1 MNGGGVLFMRSGRRQ
16 GQRQLKVV
24 LLSLFLLTI
33 SCVSCAAWLVRAT
46 IEPNMEEIGKLRA
59 KVLVTKMVTKAI
71 NDQFQK
77 ESDAEKLI
85 IRKTNDKGELEMIQ
99 ADTKAINLLITEIS
113 KELQEEYASMKEDIV
128 KVPIGSLLDS
138 KVLSQTWPCMKM
150 KVVPLS
156 VSGMD
161 FKTEFET
168 QGINQTK
175 YKVYITLKSEVK
187 MLAPFSAKTFHTSST
202 ILLAEAVI
210 IGNVPQSYVEV
221 PKEDILD
228 VT

>member
-24 LLSLFLLTI
+24 LLSLFLLII

-46 IEPNMEEIGKLRA
+46 IEPNMEDIGKLRA

-77 ESDAEKLI
+77 ETDAEKLI

>member
-1 MNGGGVLFMRSGRRQ
+1 MRAGRRQ
-16 GQRQLKVV
+16 GQKRFKVV
-24 LLSLFLLTI
+24 LLSLFLILI
-33 SCVSCAAWLVRAT
+33 SCASCVTWVVRTT
-46 IEPNMEEIGKLRA
+46 IEPNMEDIGKMCA
-59 KVLVTKMVTKAI
+59 KVLVTRMVTKAI
-71 NDQFQK
+71 NDQFQQ
-77 ESDAEKLI
+77 ETDAEKLI

-113 KELQEEYASMKEDIV
+113 KELQEEYANMGEETV
-128 KVPIGSLLDS
+128 QVPIGSFLDS
-138 KVLSQTWPCMKM
+138 KVLSQTWPCIPI
-150 KVVPLS
+150 KVIPLS

-187 MLAPFSAKTFHTSST
+187 MLAPFSAKTFHTSNT
-202 ILLAEAVI
+202 ILIAEAVI
-210 IGNVPQSYVEV
+210 IGNVPQSYVQV